1 MKTPYNVFRP
11 VGLFFLHMDFRTE
24 KNITFVEYHPIII
37 STKFG
42 SNWHCGFREEYYM
55 YNVKV
60 DE

>member
-1 MKTPYNVFRP
+1 
-11 VGLFFLHMDFRTE
+11 MDFRTE

-37 STKFG
+37 FTKFG

-60 DE
+60 DDNDTTTTDTK